1 VKTVWR
7 AQRNRLRV
15 SLLLCEHDEVLAE
28 SNTKTVRETSAGGV
42 VLRRMQGKWHVAI
55 IEPNTINADK
65 VTRRASSRPDGT
77 VFALPKGAVD
87 PGETPEATARRE
99 IREET
104 GLEAELVR
112 KLMDIKYFYV
122 RSWGGRERVFKIV
135 SFYLFRYAS
144 GRLGLISPEMRVEVR
159 RAMWL
164 PLEKAHEK
172 LTYKGERQV
181 LAMAQKFV
189 KIHPDLQIRDGRK

>member
-1 VKTVWR
+1 
-7 AQRNRLRV
+7 
-15 SLLLCEHDEVLAE
+15 LAE
-28 SNTKTVRETSAGGV
+28 ATSKTVREVSSGGV

-87 PGETPEATARRE
+87 AGETPEQTAKRE

-135 SFYLFRYAS
+135 SFYLFRYSS

-181 LAMAQKFV
+181 VSMAQKFV
-189 KIHPDLQIRDGRK
+189 RQHPDLHPRETRK

>member
-1 VKTVWR
+1 M
-7 AQRNRLRV
+7 
-15 SLLLCEHDEVLAE
+15 
-28 SNTKTVRETSAGGV
+28 
-42 VLRRMQGKWHVAI
+42 RRMQGKWHVAI

-65 VTRRASSRPDGT
+65 VTRRASSRPQGT

-87 PGETPEATARRE
+87 EGETPEEAALREVHEEAGIEATP
-99 IREET
+99 I
-104 GLEAELVR
+104 R

-122 RSWGGRERVFKIV
+122 RSWGGRERVFKTV
-135 SFYLFRYAS
+135 SFYLFRYLS
-144 GRLGLISPEMRVEVR
+144 GRLGMIRPEMRVEVR

-181 LAMAQKFV
+181 VALAQRFV
-189 KIHPDLQIRDGRK
+189 RQHPDLKVREPRG

>member
-1 VKTVWR
+1 MEV
-7 AQRNRLRV
+7 RV
-15 SLLLCEHDEVLAE
+15 PADESFACGLALCEHDVVLAE
-28 SNTKTVRETSAGGV
+28 SKPKTVCEISAGGV

-65 VTRRASSRPDGT
+65 VTRRASSRPAGT

-87 PGETPEATARRE
+87 PGEIPEQTAKRE

-112 KLMDIKYFYV
+112 KLTDIKYFYV
-122 RSWGGRERVFKIV
+122 RSWGGRERVFKVV
-135 SFYLFRYAS
+135 SFFLFRYTS

-159 RAMWL
+159 RALWT
-164 PLEKAHEK
+164 PLEKAHET

-181 LAMAQKFV
+181 LGLAQKFV
-189 KIHPDLQIRDGRK
+189 RQHPDLHAREPRK

>member
-1 VKTVWR
+1 LPEGN
-7 AQRNRLRV
+7 Q
-15 SLLLCEHDEVLAE
+15 
-28 SNTKTVRETSAGGV
+28 KTVREISAGGV
-42 VLRRMQGKWHVAI
+42 VLRRMQGRWHVAI

-65 VTRRASSRPDGT
+65 VTRRASARPNGT

-87 PGETPEATARRE
+87 PGETPEETAARE

-104 GLEAELVR
+104 GLEVDLVR
-112 KLMDIKYFYV
+112 KLTDIKYFYV

-159 RAMWL
+159 RALWI

-181 LAMAQKFV
+181 VTLAQKFV
-189 KIHPDLQIRDGRK
+189 RQHPDLQSRDVRK

>member
-1 VKTVWR
+1 
-7 AQRNRLRV
+7 
-15 SLLLCEHDEVLAE
+15 LAE
-28 SNTKTVRETSAGGV
+28 ANSKTVREVSSGGV

-87 PGETPEATARRE
+87 AGETPEQTAKRE

-135 SFYLFRYAS
+135 SFYLFRYSS

-181 LAMAQKFV
+181 VTLAQKFV
-189 KIHPDLQIRDGRK
+189 RQHPDLHARDPRK